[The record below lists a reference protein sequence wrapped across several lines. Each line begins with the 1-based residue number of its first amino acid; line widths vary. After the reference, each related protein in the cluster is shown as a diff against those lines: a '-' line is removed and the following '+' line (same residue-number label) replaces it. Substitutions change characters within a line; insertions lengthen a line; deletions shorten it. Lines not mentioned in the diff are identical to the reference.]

1 MLEKYENFVGIFL
14 FKLCLGP
21 ISSDCHWSF
30 VALKSDVKTAVSPES
45 APSFP
50 KWSHPISS
58 KCHWSFVALKLD
70 VKTSVSPKS
79 APSLPEWSHPISSE
93 CHWSFVALKFHFKT
107 SVSPE
112 SAPPLPEWS
121 HPISSECH
129 WSFVA
134 LKSGVKTAVSPE
146 SAPLLGCKRSH
157 PPLDWFLI
165 IPAPCLYS
173 WFLSL
178 FSHSLWSRS
187 LLSRMGPK
195 QAKVRENKHPSSSS
209 PDKSTV
215 CTSIEASLFL
225 SFFIAEFSKSIYN
238 RKKR

>member
-93 CHWSFVALKFHFKT
+93 CHWSFVALK
-107 SVSPE
+107 
-112 SAPPLPEWS
+112 
-121 HPISSECH
+121 
-129 WSFVA
+129 
-134 LKSGVKTAVSPE
+134 SGVKTAVSPE

-178 FSHSLWSRS
+178 FSHSLWS

-215 CTSIEASLFL
+215 CTSIEASLFF